1 MMPRFKIRVYR
12 NKDER
17 PAVERIIDSVRQLDL
32 FIREAITGLDWV
44 TISCSREDLQD
55 ENRCAMKLP
64 KPLLEEDEMK
74 MAEIIREVSLR
85 TNASQKTVKEVI
97 SAWLEVVRESLR
109 KDGKVMIRGLGTFS
123 VQQRKGRRGRNPR
136 TGEII
141 DIPPR
146 KTVKFKPARDLL

>member
-64 KPLLEEDEMK
+64 KPLL
-74 MAEIIREVSLR
+74 RR
-85 TNASQKTVKEVI
+85 TK
-97 SAWLEVVRESLR
+97 
-109 KDGKVMIRGLGTFS
+109 
-123 VQQRKGRRGRNPR
+123 
-136 TGEII
+136 
-141 DIPPR
+141 
-146 KTVKFKPARDLL
+146 